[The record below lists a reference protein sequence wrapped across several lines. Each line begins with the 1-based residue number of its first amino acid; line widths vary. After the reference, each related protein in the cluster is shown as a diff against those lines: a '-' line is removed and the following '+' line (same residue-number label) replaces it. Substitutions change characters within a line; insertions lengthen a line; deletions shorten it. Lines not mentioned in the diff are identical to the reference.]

1 MSTEPFQAKVSRT
14 PEDLAHELD
23 QEKRARVR
31 AVAEGERQR
40 RLAQALDR
48 LWAVALA
55 GARVD
60 DLLQKLLEVFV
71 DCVPVDVAVARL
83 CEGDRLRSRAALGLE
98 EEVAAGF
105 SLPLAEGLPAGIDGE
120 RRPLVFLPA
129 GVDAPCRSEFIRQK
143 GIQGLHCLPLRQAG
157 EIIAVIYL
165 GSREDRAISEADTDL
180 LGHLARRAA
189 DAVVRQAETDALRQ
203 GIRSREDVLGIV
215 AHDLRNPINVIALA
229 AGTLLQRLPD
239 SSARRPAERIIRGA
253 QRADRLIQGLLEI
266 DAIEGGRFAIS
277 TETVET
283 ANMILAALES
293 QQSLAADASM
303 IISTDI
309 SPELPPIEADEERL
323 LEVLENLV
331 GNAIKFTPPGGSVTV
346 GASAQANEILFW
358 VKDSGVGIPA
368 EALPHLF
375 DRFWQARKKDRR
387 GTGLGLTICK
397 AIVEAHGGRIWP
409 ETKPGQGT
417 TMFFTVPAIAR
428 AGRTEQVKAA
438 NILLVDDRPE
448 NLFSLKAIL
457 ERPEYRLVTAT
468 SGEEALSIA
477 LRETFAVALIDIA
490 MPGMNGLDVAVHLKD
505 LERSRDIPI
514 IFVTAFGDDPQE
526 IHRAYSAGGVDYL
539 VKPLDAEI
547 VRKKVAV
554 FVDLSRRRETEQHE
568 QHEQQLKDD
577 GHPNI
582 RGA

>member
-1 MSTEPFQAKVSRT
+1 MSSETIHTEASR
-14 PEDLAHELD
+14 PPDELGRELEH
-23 QEKRARVR
+23 EKRARVR
-31 AVAEGERQR
+31 ATAEAEKQR

-48 LWAVALA
+48 LASVVSTSAN
-55 GARVD
+55 VD

-71 DCVPVDVAVARL
+71 DSVPVDVAVLRL
-83 CEGDRLRSRAALGLE
+83 RDGDRLRSRAAIGLE
-98 EEVAAGF
+98 EEVAAAF
-105 SLPLAEGLPAGIDGE
+105 SLPLMEGLPGGPGDGSSS
-120 RRPLVFLPA
+120 PVFLSSEL
-129 GVDAPCRSEFIRQK
+129 DALCKSEFMRDK
-143 GIQGLHCLPLRQAG
+143 SVRGLCCVPLRG
-157 EIIAVIYL
+157 EDDLVGVIYL
-165 GSREDRAISEADTDL
+165 GTRDDRGYSTSETDL
-180 LGHLARRAA
+180 LARLGPPSAA
-189 DAVVRQAETDALRQ
+189 AVVRQAEMDALRQ

-229 AGTLLQRLPD
+229 ASTLLQRLPD

-253 QRADRLIQGLLEI
+253 HRADRLIQGLLEI

-277 TETVET
+277 TQKVET

-293 QQSLAADASM
+293 QQSLAADAS
-303 IISTDI
+303 IIIATDI
-309 SPELPPIEADEERL
+309 SPELPPIEADEERI

-331 GNAIKFTPPGGSVTV
+331 GNAIKFTSPGGSVTV
-346 GASAQANEILFW
+346 GASARPNEILFW
-358 VKDSGVGIPA
+358 VKDSGVGIPP

-397 AIVEAHGGRIWP
+397 AIVEAHRGRIWP
-409 ETKPGQGT
+409 ETGVGQGT

-428 AGRTEQVKAA
+428 VGKIADVKVA

-448 NLFSLKAIL
+448 NLFSLRAIL

-477 LRETFAVALIDIA
+477 LRESFAVALLDIA
-490 MPGMNGLDVAVHLKD
+490 MPGMNGLDVAIHLKD
-505 LERSRDIPI
+505 LERCRDIPI

-526 IHRAYSAGGVDYL
+526 IHRAYSAGGADYL
-539 VKPLDAEI
+539 VKPLDPEI

-554 FVDLSRRRETEQHE
+554 FVDLSRRRETDR
-568 QHEQQLKDD
+568 QLDD
-577 GHPNI
+577 DRASPI
-582 RGA
+582 